1 MLTMKTSPR
10 QICKH
15 DCEYDSNS
23 KILFMS
29 LVTNC
34 TRCYLELF
42 DNMSEENN
50 IQIHQL
56 KIFGQ
61 RQWIRRNRRLV
72 RIRNSFDPNPKC
84 EKLGVECDYEDRWSG
99 KRRHRLEVTSEIP
112 VNYDK
117 NKNTMTHHSFTCFPK
132 YKENQSEYEYKKE
145 ISLKKQKKIRIITK
159 INRYLAFEGI
169 CYQCGETF
177 DVRRDLQKH
186 NNEHVKAEMGYESEL
201 WR

>member
-15 DCEYDSNS
+15 NYEYDSNS

-34 TRCYLELF
+34 IRCYLELF
-42 DNMSEENN
+42 DNMSEEKN

-61 RQWIRRNRRLV
+61 RQWTRRNKRLV

-84 EKLGVECDYEDRWSG
+84 EKFGVECDYEDRWSG
-99 KRRHRLEVTSEIP
+99 ERRHKLEVTSEIP
-112 VNYDK
+112 ANFDK
-117 NKNTMTHHSFTCFPK
+117 DKKIMRYHSFTCFPK
-132 YKENQSEYEYKKE
+132 YKENQTEYEYKKD
-145 ISLKKQKKIRIITK
+145 ISLKKQKKIRIITR
-159 INRYLAFEGI
+159 INRYLDFEGF

-186 NNEHVKAEMGYESEL
+186 ENEHVKAEMGFENEI
-201 WR
+201 